1 MTGAVRRVWDRLRG
15 GGEHSVTVPPM
26 DGALNPNSRLD
37 EAEIVATAEMP
48 DNLCLRGD
56 KVLFTSGAAVLQM
69 DRAGSAP
76 SPLASFDSAVTSLA
90 AHGDALAV
98 ALAERARGDHRRPA

>member
-37 EAEIVATAEMP
+37 EAEIVAEADTP
-48 DNLCLRGD
+48 DNLAC
-56 KVLFTSGAAVLQM
+56 AAT
-69 DRAGSAP
+69 RSCSPAAP
-76 SPLASFDSAVTSLA
+76 PFCRWTA
-90 AHGDALAV
+90 AAQRPRLW
-98 ALAERARGDHRRPA
+98 RPSTAR